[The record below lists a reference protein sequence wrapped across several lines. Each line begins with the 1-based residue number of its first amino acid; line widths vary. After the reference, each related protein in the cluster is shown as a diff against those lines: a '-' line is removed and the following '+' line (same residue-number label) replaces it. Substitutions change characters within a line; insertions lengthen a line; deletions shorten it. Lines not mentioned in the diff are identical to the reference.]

1 MIALNTALS
10 FVLLSMVQGVPM
22 LTEIDPRLGLPG
34 SDLGLKLSSL
44 LPGKGHLQG
53 MKYPLYMMQLYHNLF
68 MQNESKLPE
77 RANTSDYDTVLSL
90 VAKNCT
96 EANNRLKL
104 SFDMS
109 SISSSN
115 EVQLAQLRIHI
126 PSFLMIENKTL
137 EIYHSKKGKE
147 LVLGS
152 FNIDPATLKGS
163 AWASFDLTQMLQ
175 LFLQHVREKYADEY
189 IKSKHMTEKTMDTN
203 MEFEAELGRQQTTYT
218 SSAERVV
225 LVVFAK
231 DKTYDSISG
240 SPSLIKTVE
249 SSKYVA
255 LEKSSRVS
263 AIRRHRRNRNEN
275 HHILINNVPPR
286 PVEHNK
292 PLCQRVEMVVDFGE
306 IGWGD
311 WIVYPKKYNAYRCEG
326 ACPIPLNET
335 FKPTNHAYM
344 KSVVKLYQP
353 EKVECPSCIPVRM
366 SPLSMLYYE
375 GTDIVLRHHEEMI
388 VEECGCS

>member
-1 MIALNTALS
+1 MIALKTALS
-10 FVLLSMVQGVPM
+10 IVLLSMVHGIPT
-22 LTEIDPRLGLPG
+22 LFGTESKIGLPG
-34 SDLGLKLSSL
+34 SDLGMKLSSI
-44 LPGKGHLQG
+44 LPGNRHLQS
-53 MKYPLYMMQLYHNLF
+53 MKYPLYMMQLYHNLL
-68 MQNESKLPE
+68 MRNESKLSE
-77 RANTSDYDTVLSL
+77 RANTSDYNTVLSL

-96 EANNRLKL
+96 EVDKRLKL

-115 EVQLAQLRIHI
+115 ELQLAQLRIHT
-126 PSFLMIENKTL
+126 PSFLTSENKTL

-147 LVLGS
+147 LFLGS
-152 FNIDPATLKGS
+152 FKIDPFTIQGS
-163 AWASFDLTQMLQ
+163 PWASFDLTQMLQ
-175 LFLQHVREKYADEY
+175 LFLQHVREKYTDEH
-189 IKSKHMTEKTMDTN
+189 IKSKYMTEKARDTN
-203 MEFEAELGRQQTTYT
+203 MELEPEVGGQQTTYT

-231 DKTYDSISG
+231 DKSYDSISG

-255 LEKSSRVS
+255 LEKASRIS
-263 AIRRHRRNRNEN
+263 AIRRHRRNRNED
-275 HHILINNVPPR
+275 HHLLINNVPSR
-286 PVEHNK
+286 PAEHGK
-292 PLCQRVEMVVDFGE
+292 PLCRRVDMVVDFGE

-344 KSVVKLYQP
+344 KSVMKLYQP
-353 EKVECPSCIPVRM
+353 EKVECPACVPVRM

-375 GTDIVLRHHEEMI
+375 GSEVVLRHHEEMI